1 LDIFRN
7 FSNRNRM
14 KIPRSKPHKNIY
26 WSMHFLY
33 ETDTPS
39 VFAEKVLFSQAI
51 IKITV
56 EQVERIRNCD
66 YE

>member
-1 LDIFRN
+1 
-7 FSNRNRM
+7 M